1 MISPVRLIEP
11 HIKEMTMSHH
21 KHHHKKEKGD
31 CCKDF
36 GKACPCKSKEDC
48 APACPAKPAN
58 DKGCCPAEPKKKGG
72 HCGPNGCG

>member
-1 MISPVRLIEP
+1 
-11 HIKEMTMSHH
+11 MSHH
-21 KHHHKKEKGD
+21 KAHKKEKGD

-36 GKACPCKSKEDC
+36 GKACPCKSKDDC
-48 APACPAKPAN
+48 APACPAKPAAN